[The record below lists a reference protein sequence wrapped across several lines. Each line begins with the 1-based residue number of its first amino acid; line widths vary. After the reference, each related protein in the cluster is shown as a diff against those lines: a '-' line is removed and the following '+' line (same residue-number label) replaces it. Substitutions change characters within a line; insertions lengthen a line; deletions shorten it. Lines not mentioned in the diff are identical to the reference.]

1 VKAHKAIATATDSLK
16 ELSRLAAVKAQQ
28 ATGVEAPVVTAAE
41 VEVEAAVVEVEAAVE
56 GLVGLSI
63 DDAEPEAVAKAVAEV
78 EAAVE
83 GLVEL
88 SMGEPELVSEEEAA
102 EEAAMRLSMDEAVA
116 EAVAAVEEAVR
127 LSMDEGE
134 PETVSEVEA
143 AVPGEAW
150 RPYGSAIGSEKVQL
164 EGLLGAKAKT
174 AAEDAPKDTLRGML
188 KKISSAVG
196 LTADEAEPET
206 ALVLEAAAAA
216 ALVPEVDAA
225 AAAAVVAAAAAAAA
239 AVASSHLSSRL
250 RRRRQLRP
258 HRACALW
265 TWWDSSSPTSWRG
278 WSRCA
283 QSVCRRSSP
292 WRSSSRSWR

>member
-1 VKAHKAIATATDSLK
+1 MKAHKAIATATDSLK

-102 EEAAMRLSMDEAVA
+102 MRLSMDEAVA

-134 PETVSEVEA
+134 PETV
-143 AVPGEAW
+143 
-150 RPYGSAIGSEKVQL
+150 
-164 EGLLGAKAKT
+164 
-174 AAEDAPKDTLRGML
+174 
-188 KKISSAVG
+188 
-196 LTADEAEPET
+196 
-206 ALVLEAAAAA
+206 
-216 ALVPEVDAA
+216 
-225 AAAAVVAAAAAAAA
+225 
-239 AVASSHLSSRL
+239 
-250 RRRRQLRP
+250 
-258 HRACALW
+258 
-265 TWWDSSSPTSWRG
+265 
-278 WSRCA
+278 
-283 QSVCRRSSP
+283 
-292 WRSSSRSWR
+292 